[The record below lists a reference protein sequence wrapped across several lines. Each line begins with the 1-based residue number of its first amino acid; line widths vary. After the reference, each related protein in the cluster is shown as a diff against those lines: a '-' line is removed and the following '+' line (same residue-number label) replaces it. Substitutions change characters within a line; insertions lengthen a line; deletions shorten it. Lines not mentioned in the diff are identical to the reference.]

1 MQKKVNKIAYLN
13 ERIVQEIKV
22 IKKETLE
29 NFFDGI
35 VKGHKLCIDLNSN
48 TFEQYM

>member
-1 MQKKVNKIAYLN
+1 MQKRVNNISYLN

-29 NFFDGI
+29 NVFDGI
-35 VKGHKLCIDLNSN
+35 VKGHKLCIDMNGN
-48 TFEQYM
+48 TFEQ